1 MPQPD
6 HVIRLA
12 LPEEPELGED
22 LEKYFQVCE
31 EKIGFV
37 PNVLRAYTM
46 KPNKLRAFSRLYNE
60 VMLAESGLSKLEREM
75 IAVVVSCANHCYYCL
90 VAHGQ
95 AVRALSGD
103 PQLGEMMA
111 FNYRVADLSPRQRA
125 MCDAAW
131 TLTTAPMDFAEA
143 DRQRLRDVGFSDED
157 IFDIVDTAGFYNYT
171 NRVAHATEMM
181 PNPPY
186 HGMDR

>member
-6 HVIRLA
+6 HIIRLD
-12 LPEEPELGED
+12 LPEKPEIGED
-22 LEKYFQVCE
+22 MEKYFQVCD

-37 PNVLRAYTM
+37 PNVLRAYGM
-46 KPNKLRAFSRLYNE
+46 KPNKLRAFSKLYNE

-103 PQLGEMMA
+103 PQLGEMLAM
-111 FNYRVADLSPRQRA
+111 NYRVADLSPRQRA

-131 TLTTAPMDFAEA
+131 TLTKAPMDFAEA
-143 DRQRLRDVGFSDED
+143 DRQGLRDVGFSDED
-157 IFDIVDTAGFYNYT
+157 IFDIVDTVGFYNYT

-181 PNPPY
+181 PNPQY